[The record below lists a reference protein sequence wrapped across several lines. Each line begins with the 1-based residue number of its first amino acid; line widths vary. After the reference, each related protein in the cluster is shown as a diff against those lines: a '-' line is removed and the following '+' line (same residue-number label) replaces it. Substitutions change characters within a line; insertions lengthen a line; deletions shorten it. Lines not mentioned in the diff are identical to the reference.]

1 MKAVIICDGE
11 FPKKDYPRYIIR
23 NADFIICCDGA
34 AGTFM
39 RNASAIFSEAR
50 LPDVI
55 IGDMD
60 SLPASLRRKLS
71 ADSGDRRAVLV
82 HETEQDHNDQ
92 TKAFR
97 YIMEHCPD
105 VTGITIL
112 GAGGKREDHT
122 IGNMS
127 LLMEYARTYDLDSR
141 GITVDMV
148 SDYTTAF
155 AITDSTEFDCGEGR
169 KVSVFTPDNSLTIKS
184 EGLMYKT
191 DDVVFDN
198 WWKATLN
205 TATED
210 RVRLTFSHRSI
221 ALIVLN

>member
-34 AGTFM
+34 AGTFI
-39 RNASAIFSEAR
+39 RNSATIFSERR
-50 LPDVI
+50 LPDII

-60 SLPASLRRKLS
+60 SISSSVRRL
-71 ADSGDRRAVLV
+71 AGAAAEEHGTILV

-105 VTGITIL
+105 VTEITIL
-112 GAGGKREDHT
+112 GAGGRREDHT

-141 GITVDMV
+141 GIRVSMV

-155 AITDSTEFDCGEGR
+155 AITDSTEFECGEGR
-169 KVSVFTPDNSLTIKS
+169 KVSVFTPDNSLVIRS
-184 EGLMYKT
+184 EGLLYKT

-205 TATED
+205 TASED
-210 RVRLTFSHRSI
+210 RVKLTFSHKSI